1 MPDIIL
7 KRSTTASTVP
17 TANDLSVGELAINT
31 ADQRLYSKHNN
42 GSVFAV
48 PGVITATSIDF
59 TTSNGTSKT
68 IEANVT
74 GTVSNI
80 NSNLYI
86 PFTTSGG
93 TSKTTLKLV

>member
-1 MPDIIL
+1 
-7 KRSTTASTVP
+7 
-17 TANDLSVGELAINT
+17 
-31 ADQRLYSKHNN
+31 
-42 GSVFAV
+42 V